1 MCGIVGMF
9 DTQGRREAPVE
20 RLRRMN
26 ASQLHRGPDE
36 GGELFAPGVA
46 LGHRRLSII
55 DLSSGQQ
62 PMYNHDGSVAI
73 VYNGEIYNFPELTKE
88 LTAAGYRFKTHSDTE
103 VVIHAWEAW
112 GEECVKRFNGMFA
125 FAVWDSN
132 RQSLFLGRD
141 RLGKKPLYYTTVD
154 GWLCFAS
161 ELKSLMT
168 LPGIERR
175 MDVRAIEDYFAYGY
189 VPDPRTILRSVHKL
203 APAHTL
209 LAERGKVHAPR
220 EYWDVAFKANGARP
234 PAEIQE
240 ELLHRLREAVRIRL
254 MSEVPLGAFLSGGVD
269 SSAVVAMMA
278 GLSADPVNTCSIS
291 FGDPKYNESQYAL
304 QVAKQFGT
312 RHNVEQ
318 VDPADFDLL
327 DRLATVY
334 DEPFADSSAIPTYR
348 VCQLARRHVT
358 VALSGDG
365 GDETF
370 AGYRRYPWHMRE
382 ERVRSVL
389 PLGVRRS
396 VFGTLGRLY
405 PRIDWAPKY
414 LRAKSTLESLGWDS
428 LQGYFHS
435 VSIIADRVRL
445 PMYTPEFRE
454 QLQGYHALEVLQ
466 KHAERA
472 PTRDPLSL
480 VQYLDLKTY
489 LPGDILVKVDRAA
502 MANSLE
508 VRVPILD
515 YTFIDWASG
524 LPAALKLH
532 QGEGKYVFKKSL
544 EPVLPREVLYRDK
557 MGFAV
562 PIAQWFRGPLQARMR
577 ETLLSGGLMEMGILD
592 RSWVEALIKQHQ
604 SGRKDHSAALWAL
617 LMFGS
622 CTRQLGATLA

>member
-20 RLRRMN
+20 LLRQMN
-26 ASQLHRGPDE
+26 ASQHHRGPDE

-62 PMYNHDGSVAI
+62 PMFNHDGSVAI
-73 VYNGEIYNFPELTKE
+73 VYNGEIYNFRELTRE
-88 LTAAGYRFKTHSDTE
+88 LSAAGYRFKTHSDTE
-103 VVIHAWEAW
+103 VVIHAWEHW
-112 GEECVKRFNGMFA
+112 GEECVKRFNGMYA
-125 FAVWDSN
+125 FAIWDSN
-132 RQSLFLGRD
+132 RQQLFLGRD
-141 RLGKKPLYYTTVD
+141 RLGKKPLYYSIVA
-154 GWLCFAS
+154 GWLYFAS
-161 ELKSLMT
+161 ELKSLMVV
-168 LPGIERR
+168 PGIDRH

-189 VPDPRTILRSVHKL
+189 VPDPRSILRSVQKL

-209 LAERGKVHAPR
+209 LVERGKVHPPR
-220 EYWDVAFKANGARP
+220 EYWDVAFKANGAHGEQ
-234 PAEIQE
+234 AIQE

-269 SSAVVAMMA
+269 SSAVVALMA
-278 GLSADPVNTCSIS
+278 GLSTDPVNTCSIS
-291 FGDPKYNESQYAL
+291 FGDPKFNESEYAL
-304 QVAKQFGT
+304 QVAQKFGA

-318 VDPADFDLL
+318 VDTDDFDLL
-327 DRLATVY
+327 DQLATVY

-370 AGYRRYPWHMRE
+370 AGYRRYPWHLRE
-382 ERVRSVL
+382 ESVRGIL
-389 PLGVRRS
+389 PLGVRRA
-396 VFGTLGRLY
+396 VFGTLGKVY

-414 LRAKSTLESLGWDS
+414 LRAKSTLESLGWNS

-435 VSIIADRVRL
+435 VSIMADRVRL
-445 PMYTPEFRE
+445 PMYTPEFRS
-454 QLQGYHALEVLQ
+454 QLGEYHAIQVLQ
-466 KHAERA
+466 SHAARA
-472 PTRDPLSL
+472 PSQHPLSL

-515 YTFIDWASG
+515 YTFIDWACG
-524 LPAALKLH
+524 LPADLKLH
-532 QGEGKYVFKKSL
+532 HGQGKYVFKKSL
-544 EPVLPREVLYRDK
+544 EKVLPHDILYRKK

-562 PIAQWFRGPLQARMR
+562 PIAQWLRGPLRARLQ
-577 ETLLSGGLMEMGILD
+577 ETLLGPELMDTGIFN
-592 RSWVEALIKQHQ
+592 RAWVEALIKQHA

-617 LMFGS
+617 MMFGR
-622 CTRQLGATLA
+622 CTRTLRASLA